1 MGMVIGGER
10 AWRRF
15 RKGDIA
21 IALHWINGEPAMVL
35 FPAHMTESRVQ
46 RIVPFVIPLSVG
58 HEYVASD
65 GHPNL
70 LRALQ
75 GATEAAIC
83 LGMAPELSTVHR
95 IIDAIV
101 EAIPD
106 LVAMPPEPTA
116 LQRIDQGPA
125 VGELSIQVDGQ
136 VVKEVEV
143 TDPTGAGQWNA
154 DGKATTEES
163 SVAQRA
169 GRAQARTSGT
179 VKDSLSVHPARRVRD
194 RTSATVK
201 QRLMVGGNKNVAG
214 RGQAQGAGGRS
225 ASEMGLTT
233 AREDRP

>member
-21 IALHWINGEPAMVL
+21 VALHWINGEPAMVL
-35 FPAHMTESRVQ
+35 FPANMTESRVR

-70 LRALQ
+70 MRALQ

-83 LGMAPELSTVHR
+83 LGMQPELSVVHR

-116 LQRIDQGPA
+116 LQRQDQGPA

-143 TDPTGAGQWNA
+143 SDPTVAGQWVA
-154 DGKATTEES
+154 DGLETTEDS
-163 SVAQRA
+163 SAVQRA
-169 GRAQARTSGT
+169 GRAHARSAGT
-179 VKDSLSVHPARRVRD
+179 DKDSLSV
-194 RTSATVK
+194 
-201 QRLMVGGNKNVAG
+201 GGTTAG
-214 RGQAQGAGGRS
+214 RGRPQGAARRS
-225 ASEMGLTT
+225 MSEATGSST
-233 AREDRP
+233 AREVRP

>member
-15 RKGDIA
+15 RKGDLA
-21 IALHWINGEPAMVL
+21 VALHWINGEPAMVL
-35 FPAHMTESRVQ
+35 FPAHLTESRVR
-46 RIVPFVIPLSVG
+46 RITPFVIPLSVG

-70 LRALQ
+70 VRALQ

-83 LGMAPELSTVHR
+83 LGMQPELSVVHR

-116 LQRIDQGPA
+116 LQRVDRGPA

-143 TDPTGAGQWNA
+143 SDPRATGQWVEDDA
-154 DGKATTEES
+154 ATD
-163 SVAQRA
+163 
-169 GRAQARTSGT
+169 
-179 VKDSLSVHPARRVRD
+179 KDSLSVH
-194 RTSATVK
+194 
-201 QRLMVGGNKNVAG
+201 QAG
-214 RGQAQGAGGRS
+214 RAHATRATTEDSSAVQRAGR
-225 ASEMGLTT
+225 AHN
-233 AREDRP
+233 REVRP

>member
-1 MGMVIGGER
+1 MGMVIGGDR

-21 IALHWINGEPAMVL
+21 VALHWVNGEPAMVL
-35 FPAHMTESRVQ
+35 FPAHMTESRVR

-70 LRALQ
+70 MRALQ

-83 LGMAPELSTVHR
+83 LGMQPELSVVHR

-116 LQRIDQGPA
+116 LQRVDQGPA
-125 VGELSIQVDGQ
+125 VGELSIKVDGQ
-136 VVKEVEV
+136 TVKEIEV
-143 TDPTGAGQWNA
+143 SDPTAAGQWVA
-154 DGKATTEES
+154 DGPATTEDS
-163 SVAQRA
+163 SAVQRA
-169 GRAQARTSGT
+169 GRAHARTAGT
-179 VKDSLSVHPARRVRD
+179 DKDSLSDGGTTARR
-194 RTSATVK
+194 
-201 QRLMVGGNKNVAG
+201 G
-214 RGQAQGAGGRS
+214 RPQGAGRRS
-225 ASEMGLTT
+225 MSEATGSTT
-233 AREDRP
+233 AREVRP

>member
-21 IALHWINGEPAMVL
+21 VALHWVNGEPAMVL
-35 FPAHMTESRVQ
+35 FPAHMTESRVR

-70 LRALQ
+70 MRALQ

-83 LGMAPELSTVHR
+83 LGMQPELSVVHR

-116 LQRIDQGPA
+116 LQQVDQGPA
-125 VGELSIQVDGQ
+125 VGELSIKVDGQ
-136 VVKEVEV
+136 TVKEIEV
-143 TDPTGAGQWNA
+143 SDPTAAGQWVA
-154 DGKATTEES
+154 DGPATTEDS
-163 SVAQRA
+163 SAVQRA
-169 GRAQARTSGT
+169 GRAHARSAGT
-179 VKDSLSVHPARRVRD
+179 DKDSLSV
-194 RTSATVK
+194 
-201 QRLMVGGNKNVAG
+201 GGTTFG
-214 RGQAQGAGGRS
+214 RGRPQGADRRS
-225 ASEMGLTT
+225 MSEATGSTT
-233 AREDRP
+233 AREVRP